1 MATTIPKVQAAT
13 SNAQANA
20 CTKSCNMC
28 EKDGLLILPV
38 RYAAAAATNVHDLGP
53 IASLALPKGHFG
65 AGVTTVAS
73 RKASYFLRS
82 VRKGFIHVYYQSQ
95 NKWQIYGV
103 TTEGYVFNYP
113 LDADLPET
121 QEKAF
126 NCQQTGHKELARC
139 ISIDHPKKAGKVYL
153 AFSDVRWT
161 DVVRKRFEA
170 NEQGCRDKRMQVFD
184 ALAWSSGNY
193 AQAHAETIGHVG
205 DYVLEYKPGMT
216 DAQRPISPFRFKSL
230 TGETDGLKQV
240 MDAHEKGNGLFFA
253 LWDAAGVTQELNAEH
268 VAGMGKAMQPYERGM
283 WTTSAIEGLKTVF
296 EDEATEKEESAA
308 TQMEGQAYENYA
320 IYSLF
325 DGGKRAQAEVEAIE
339 KQKKAELPKVKEDA
353 WKEFKNYYSP
363 GALADFRKKMADA
376 IQAVEKS
383 TLTPLSLDHS
393 AWLTGP
399 QLGVVFAWDYHEDDQ
414 VTGIK
419 YTELFQACIENSSGR
434 EAVLNAVAAW
444 ANGKVTDRDNLL
456 LRSLIINHKP
466 SAEKAAEAAHFPLIE
481 LRETLAKLI
490 ELNHNA
496 DEVLEKH
503 GSGLVARAAKAVASV
518 VHELTG
524 PIASYIAN
532 KGDAAGVRVLVAA
545 LSSRPQLQVIVK
557 PVTGTANQWVT
568 YMARQI
574 YDSMPE
580 KNRPSMRDLKSNLR
594 KVFIEDKGS
603 PLQVQQFI
611 VLDKNEMAKVIAA
624 GKGKSAEAIFAPGAK
639 AILTEENVTEA
650 FLPKF
655 NRFSQGDVAY
665 GVVGMLFNTANWM
678 IASKELKKA
687 SAQNETELWWKWL
700 ASVVAFTSGTVQTAG
715 NTLKS
720 VSKIVERSKELEKA
734 CERFGDI
741 FEVAGRWAGAAAG
754 LVGAWFDF
762 KQSGEMHEAHHGIL
776 AALYTTSALANV
788 AMCIAAVL
796 EATFVGIILLI
807 VVLAIGLII
816 QWQKTREL
824 QEWLSKSYF
833 GTEPREKQYSQ
844 KDERKQYELLTS

>member
-53 IASLALPKGHFG
+53 IASLTLPKSHFG

-161 DVVRKRFEA
+161 DAVRKRFEA

-184 ALAWSSGNY
+184 ALAWSSGNH

-230 TGETDGLKQV
+230 AGDTDGLKQV

-268 VAGMGKAMQPYERGM
+268 LAGMGKAMQPYERGM

-296 EDEATEKEESAA
+296 EREAEESEESAA
-308 TQMEGQAYENYA
+308 MQMEGQTYENYA

-325 DGGKRAQAEVEAIE
+325 DGGKRAQAAVDAIE
-339 KQKKAELPKVKEDA
+339 KQKEAEMDTVKSDA
-353 WKEFKNYYSP
+353 WKEFQNHYSP
-363 GALADFRKKMADA
+363 GAVKDFRNKMKAA
-376 IQAVEKS
+376 LKVVEDS
-383 TLTPLSLDHS
+383 TLTPLSLDHKD
-393 AWLTGP
+393 WLTGP
-399 QLGVVFAWDYHEDDQ
+399 QLGTVFAWDYHEHDP

-419 YTELFQACIENSSGR
+419 YTELFQSCIVNSADR
-434 EAVLNAVAAW
+434 TAVLEAVTHW

-456 LRSLIINHKP
+456 LRSMIINHQP
-466 SAEKAAEAAHFPLIE
+466 SAEKAAEAASFPLIE

-490 ELNHNA
+490 ELNHAA

-503 GSGLVARAAKAVASV
+503 GSGMVARASKAVAGV

-524 PIASYIAN
+524 PVASYIAS
-532 KGDAAGVRVLVAA
+532 KGDAAGVRVLVAT

-594 KVFIEDKGS
+594 KAFIENKGD
-603 PLQVQQFI
+603 PLKVQQFI

-624 GKGKSAEAIFAPGAK
+624 GNGKSAEAIFAPGTK

-665 GVVGMLFNTANWM
+665 GVVGMLFNAVNWM
-678 IASKELKKA
+678 VASKELKKA
-687 SAQNETELWWKWL
+687 SSQNESELWWKWL
-700 ASVVAFTSGTVQTAG
+700 ASVVAFTSGSVQTAG
-715 NTLKS
+715 YAAKAYG
-720 VSKIVERSKELEKA
+720 ELLEEASELAKA
-734 CERFGDI
+734 CARFGPI
-741 FEVAGRWAGAAAG
+741 FEVAGRWVGAAAG
-754 LVGAWFDF
+754 VVGAWFDF
-762 KQSGEMHEAHHGIL
+762 QQAKEYFEARHGALMVLFATSG
-776 AALYTTSALANV
+776 LANLL
-788 AMCIAAVL
+788 MCIAVVA
-796 EATFVGIILLI
+796 EATFWAIILLI
-807 VVLAIGLII
+807 VIIGIGLII
-816 QWQKTREL
+816 QWKKKREL
-824 QEWLSKSYF
+824 QEWLTKCYF
-833 GTEPREKQYSQ
+833 GTEAKEKRYSQ
-844 KDERKQYELLTS
+844 TDEHKQYELLTS